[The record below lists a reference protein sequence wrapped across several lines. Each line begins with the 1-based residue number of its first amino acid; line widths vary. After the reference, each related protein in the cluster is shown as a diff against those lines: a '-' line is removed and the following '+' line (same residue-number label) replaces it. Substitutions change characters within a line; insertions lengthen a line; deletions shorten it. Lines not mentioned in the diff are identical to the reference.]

1 MVDSARTTTE
11 TTGGTA
17 GWPSP
22 PTSEHRRAVKAVIPA
37 AGLATRFL
45 PATKAVPKELLP
57 VVDRPVLEYI
67 VEEAA
72 HAGITDVLLITGR
85 GKTSMVD
92 HFDRR
97 PDLEARLIEKGDEE
111 RLAAIRRP
119 TELAEI
125 YTCRQ
130 PEPLG
135 LGHAVGIGESHIGG
149 EPFVVL
155 LGDEFVDE
163 SSPLLPAMVDLQART
178 GGIVLAF
185 IEVEPDEVRRYGI
198 ASVEPAEPGL
208 SDVGQDVVRV
218 TGLVEKP
225 SREEAPSNLAV
236 VGRYVLPPTIFNAIK
251 RIKPGSGGEIQL
263 TDAMALLLA
272 EGTPVHGVIYRGIR
286 YDTGQPLGYL
296 QAVVQLASLRPDIG
310 PAFTTWLRG
319 FVDALGGSEDS
330 AGS

>member
-1 MVDSARTTTE
+1 MVDSARTPNGTP
-11 TTGGTA
+11 GG
-17 GWPSP
+17 S
-22 PTSEHRRAVKAVIPA
+22 PTSNPEQHRAVKAVIPA

-57 VVDRPVLEYI
+57 VVDRPVLQYI

-72 HAGITDVLLITGR
+72 NAGIADILLITGR

-92 HFDRR
+92 HFDSR

-111 RLAAIRRP
+111 RLAAVKRP
-119 TELAEI
+119 SELAEI

-130 PEPLG
+130 HEPLG
-135 LGHAVGIGESHIGG
+135 LGHAVGVGESHVAG
-149 EPFVVL
+149 ESFAVL

-163 SSPLLPAMVDLQART
+163 SAPLLPAMLELQAQT

-185 IEVEPDEVRRYGI
+185 LEVEPDEVRRYGI

-208 SDVGQDVVRV
+208 PDVGQEVVRV

-236 VGRYVLPPTIFNAIK
+236 LGRYVLPPTIFNAIK
-251 RIKPGSGGEIQL
+251 RVKPGSGGEIQL

-272 EGTPVHGVIYRGIR
+272 EGTPVHGVIYRGTR

-310 PAFTTWLRG
+310 PDFTAWLRR
-319 FVDALGGSEDS
+319 FVEAIDESEGSKES
-330 AGS
+330 

>member
-11 TTGGTA
+11 TTGD
-17 GWPSP
+17 PSSS
-22 PTSEHRRAVKAVIPA
+22 TSEGRRAVKAVIPA

-57 VVDRPVLEYI
+57 VVDRPVLQYI

-72 HAGITDVLLITGR
+72 GAGISDVLLITGR

-111 RLAAIRRP
+111 RLAAVRRP
-119 TELAEI
+119 SELAEI
-125 YTCRQ
+125 FTCRQ

-135 LGHAVGIGESHIGG
+135 LGHAVGIGESHIAG
-149 EPFVVL
+149 EPFAVL

-208 SDVGQDVVRV
+208 PDVGQEVVRV

-225 SREEAPSNLAV
+225 TPENAPSNLAV
-236 VGRYVLPPTIFNAIK
+236 VGRYVLPATIFSAIK
-251 RIKPGSGGEIQL
+251 RTKPGSGGEIQL

-272 EGTPVHGVIYRGIR
+272 EGTPVHGVVYRGIR

-296 QAVVQLASLRPDIG
+296 QAVVQLASQRPDIG
-310 PAFTTWLRG
+310 PQFRTWLRG
-319 FVDALGGSEDS
+319 FVDAIGDSEGSAQS
-330 AGS
+330 